1 MGMGGSPPTAPQM
14 DTLPPAT
21 GATGGSP
28 TTSPASGG
36 KGGAGGVN
44 PNPYAQP
51 SVYNPPPQQSYYD
64 QAFGSGYNTY
74 NPQQNVQAPQ
84 IMSRPYGSNQRFQ
97 PVDRGYG
104 LGGLGNAYARRAPQS
119 PMGAL
124 KPMDEMQMYP
134 GYDNPQFDG
143 FQGGSRFSRYG
154 GQQYPTEP
162 RAPMEPPRFEPTMT
176 MRQRYGNPFS
186 DNVFLDEAGNQ
197 PRTLGPES
205 LMRGYAQPQ
214 NTLLSSE
221 EYPPYMSRE
230 EAIAQGKY
238 TPARYAGGPQQ
249 GGIAGLMGGFNPGK
263 GSGPEPMPSALLSAS
278 REVYPTVLPPE
289 PKPE

>member
-36 KGGAGGVN
+36 KGGAGGAN

-104 LGGLGNAYARRAPQS
+104 LGGLGNAYARRGPQS

-162 RAPMEPPRFEPTMT
+162 RAPMEPAM
-176 MRQRYGNPFS
+176 Q
-186 DNVFLDEAGNQ
+186 Q
-197 PRTLGPES
+197 TLGPES
-205 LMRGYAQPQ
+205 LMRGYGQPISP
-214 NTLLSSE
+214 NS
-221 EYPPYMSRE
+221 
-230 EAIAQGKY
+230 
-238 TPARYAGGPQQ
+238 
-249 GGIAGLMGGFNPGK
+249 GGIAGLMGGLQKMPGEYQK
-263 GSGPEPMPSALLSAS
+263 
-278 REVYPTVLPPE
+278 VYPQVMPGELGLYND
-289 PKPE
+289 